1 MDQLETLIIPT
12 ETVEFQGGTLE
23 VTGLGLAQLTYIVRH
38 HTSTMADL
46 YQQAIGGKLQGSI
59 EEVVIGMV
67 NDFAPLAAM
76 VIACGLGSPQ
86 QVDKAGKLPLSLQI
100 RLLEKIVQMTIVDE
114 GGPEKL
120 MEIVVRALAG
130 AASLTSPKT

>member
-12 ETVEFQGGTLE
+12 ETVPFRGTNLE

-38 HTSTMADL
+38 HTSTMAEL
-46 YQQAIGGKLQGSI
+46 YQQAINGKLQGSI
-59 EEVVIGMV
+59 EEIVIGMV
-67 NDFAPLAAM
+67 NDFAPLASM
-76 VIACGLGSPQ
+76 VIACGLGSPH
-86 QVDKAGKLPLSLQI
+86 QVDKAGRLPISLQI
-100 RLLEKIVQMTIVDE
+100 RLLEKIVRLTIEDE